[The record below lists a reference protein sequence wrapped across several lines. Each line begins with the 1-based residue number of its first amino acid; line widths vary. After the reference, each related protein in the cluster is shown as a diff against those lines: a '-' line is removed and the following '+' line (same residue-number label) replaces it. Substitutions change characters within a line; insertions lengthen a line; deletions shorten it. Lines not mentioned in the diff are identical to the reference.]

1 MVQLLGKGSEV
12 KYYDGSHLVELPVEK
27 TEYNFYSTPRL
38 ALDQAGLKSDDLKS
52 KAGPGV

>member
-1 MVQLLGKGSEV
+1 MVHLLGRGSEV

-27 TEYNFYSTPRL
+27 TGYNFYSTPRL
-38 ALDQAGLKSDDLKS
+38 ALDQAGLKSDDLKP